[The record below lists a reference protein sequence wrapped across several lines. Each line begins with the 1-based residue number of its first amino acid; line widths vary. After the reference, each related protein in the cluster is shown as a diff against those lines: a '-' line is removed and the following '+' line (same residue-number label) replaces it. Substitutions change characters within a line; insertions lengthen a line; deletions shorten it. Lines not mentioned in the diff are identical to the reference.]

1 MKKTKFKLVSD
12 QQPPE
17 NVELVVETD
26 EGQHYKAFWSSSDK
40 CFYSRKPASG
50 RVVISAKKWTK

>member
-1 MKKTKFKLVSD
+1 MKKVKFTLISK
-12 QQPPE
+12 QEPPE

>member
-1 MKKTKFKLVSD
+1 MSK
-12 QQPPE
+12 QEPPE